1 MFHNICTPNI
11 AHFGKQCF
19 QTTKVLRTSCFLI
32 PGSRHFHQEHTFKTA
47 NDCSI
52 HRLGNSSNHYLFE
65 INRERQKYRKR
76 RFSYRNQMG
85 MLCGIMGTAAV
96 FGMGSALCETK
107 DDVSDKDLSFN
118 SAAAFTKL
126 NVSSE
131 EFLENKNSDQI
142 GQDVVGTE
150 KISSENQSS
159 SSSANSQEVK
169 ITSVE
174 EIVKKSRK
182 LLKHCME
189 EGGAPG
195 LTIAVSVDG
204 KTAWE
209 DGFGFADLEN
219 NVRCSPNTV
228 MRIAS
233 ISKSLTMAVVAK
245 LWEDGK
251 LDLDAPIQKY
261 IPSFPVKTFNGEEVT
276 ITTRHLISH
285 QSGIRHYKS
294 RGSDKKEKEEEK
306 KRTTTVSKNENMKGK
321 EDKANK
327 SQDKTANVMNTKETI
342 SGSKSLDKKQNEN
355 IVTDGITTVAN
366 GKSTEHNGK
375 AKEKPS
381 STRQYKKEEGE
392 YEFGKQEYYIKK
404 EYETIQ
410 EALMLFQNDDLLFK
424 PGSSYLYTTLGWT
437 VVSGVVE
444 GAAGKPF
451 TRVITRLFYD
461 LGLENTYLD
470 KNAPIIYNRARY
482 YVRDKLGKLKNAP
495 YVDNSYKW
503 AGGGFLSTVQ
513 DLSKFGNIMLYASQ
527 QESGEGTNGLRGFLK
542 ASTMQALWAPVKG
555 TSMSY
560 TDEGYGMG
568 WATMEGK
575 SLYGFCRSS
584 RHYAFHGGG
593 AVGASSVL
601 LILPRQDHCIED
613 NGTFPKGVVV
623 AIITNMQD
631 VRLKNV
637 ALEIAHLFENMQ

>member
-126 NVSSE
+126 NGSSE

-306 KRTTTVSKNENMKGK
+306 KRTTTVSKNENMKG
-321 EDKANK
+321 
-327 SQDKTANVMNTKETI
+327 
-342 SGSKSLDKKQNEN
+342 
-355 IVTDGITTVAN
+355 
-366 GKSTEHNGK
+366 
-375 AKEKPS
+375 
-381 STRQYKKEEGE
+381 
-392 YEFGKQEYYIKK
+392 
-404 EYETIQ
+404 
-410 EALMLFQNDDLLFK
+410 
-424 PGSSYLYTTLGWT
+424 SSYLYTTLGWT

-527 QESGEGTNGLRGFLK
+527 QESGEG
-542 ASTMQALWAPVKG
+542 MH
-555 TSMSY
+555 MS
-560 TDEGYGMG
+560 
-568 WATMEGK
+568 
-575 SLYGFCRSS
+575 
-584 RHYAFHGGG
+584 
-593 AVGASSVL
+593 
-601 LILPRQDHCIED
+601 
-613 NGTFPKGVVV
+613 
-623 AIITNMQD
+623 
-631 VRLKNV
+631 
-637 ALEIAHLFENMQ
+637 